1 MVFFGCKK
9 RFKQLCATLIALLFM
24 RLFYS
29 KDIYSIRDFIGGAET
44 QNSSLEDY
52 SPRPKNVLVF
62 PKNSFHGRLFSG
74 NARKK
79 CRLNFDCDF
88 SQIKQQVKTLS
99 KYDLIVIGENEGVDR
114 MVKKI
119 HKHQYAKERRKDQIW
134 AFIATEPSTRLEKF
148 DGFRDK
154 ELQNALNWTIFASH
168 KATINY
174 PFFITKAATPSSIQK
189 SELIT
194 SELKSRKKDVCWIFS
209 DCIVDQSGRQGFV
222 KEFLAHYEGNFHV
235 WGKGLQECMKQRGI
249 KEKVV
254 DHGYLEG
261 KREDVHA
268 PQQRIIQDCK
278 FYFALEN
285 SYCEGY
291 ISEKVYNSVEG
302 GAIPIM
308 NGWRESC
315 DKQLPKGSFI
325 HVSDFESISNLT
337 KYIERLV
344 KNENEMLAYHKWR
357 QTARLEQSEI
367 ETVCKI
373 CNKLKELDYR
383 KAMGMK
389 TEPEI
394 IENPYETIINLQT
407 CI

>member
-1 MVFFGCKK
+1 M
-9 RFKQLCATLIALLFM
+9 
-24 RLFYS
+24 
-29 KDIYSIRDFIGGAET
+29 
-44 QNSSLEDY
+44 
-52 SPRPKNVLVF
+52 
-62 PKNSFHGRLFSG
+62 
-74 NARKK
+74 
-79 CRLNFDCDF
+79 
-88 SQIKQQVKTLS
+88 
-99 KYDLIVIGENEGVDR
+99 
-114 MVKKI
+114 
-119 HKHQYAKERRKDQIW
+119 
-134 AFIATEPSTRLEKF
+134 
-148 DGFRDK
+148 
-154 ELQNALNWTIFASH
+154 
-168 KATINY
+168 
-174 PFFITKAATPSSIQK
+174 
-189 SELIT
+189 
-194 SELKSRKKDVCWIFS
+194 
-209 DCIVDQSGRQGFV
+209 

-235 WGKGLQECMKQRGI
+235 WGKGFQECIKQRGI

-268 PQQRIIQDCK
+268 PQKRIIQDCK